1 MFLMKYIR
9 FSKLLFFPLIF
20 LLISCGSARIT
31 KNSIKIKF
39 LYEYIIPADYEFEGH
54 LVGGLSDLDYDGTY
68 FYTVTDNPR
77 NPVIFKFSIPIENY
91 KIQDIVFDEAIKIH
105 SDTLVFDSEGI
116 LYHPD
121 SNVFIVSSEGSIN
134 NNKNPFITSLTGEGT
149 VINHFELP
157 EYFSVSNEKGLRHNA
172 VFEGLSWNIDKEGI
186 WAATEL
192 PMISDG
198 AKPKLYKTYSPVRFT
213 YFDTTGKKPIK
224 QFAYKLDRLRKVP
237 LLPFSINGVSGILK
251 IAPHQFIVIE
261 RAFSAGYGSKG
272 NRVRLYLSD
281 AREATNTLYM
291 KNLRSNK
298 KAIIPAKKQ
307 LLFDF
312 KSVKKHLSHGFI
324 DNIEGIVLGPR
335 LPNGN
340 QSLILISDNN
350 FNSFS
355 NQINQVILMEII
367 EN

>member
-39 LYEYIIPADYEFEGH
+39 LDEYIIPADYEFEGH

-68 FYTVTDNPR
+68 FYTVTDSPKNPF
-77 NPVIFKFSIPIENY
+77 IYKLSIKIDNY
-91 KIQDIVFDEAIKIH
+91 KIQEIVVEEVIKIAA
-105 SDTLVFDSEGI
+105 DTLFFDSEGI
-116 LYHPD
+116 LYNTD
-121 SNVFIVSSEGSIN
+121 SNQFIISSEGSIN
-134 NNKNPFITSLTGEGT
+134 RNKNPFVVNLTNQG
-149 VINHFELP
+149 VAINKYKLP
-157 EYFSVSNEKGLRHNA
+157 EYFLLSNNDGLRHNA
-172 VFEGLSWNIDKEGI
+172 AFEGLTWSTDNHGI
-186 WAATEL
+186 WVATEL

-213 YFDTTGKKPIK
+213 YFDVKSKQAIK
-224 QFAYKLDRLRKVP
+224 QFAYQLDRLRKVP
-237 LLPFSINGVSGILK
+237 FLPFAINGVTGILK

-261 RAFSAGYGSKG
+261 RAFSAGHGSYG
-272 NRVRLYLSD
+272 NRVRLYLANSQ
-281 AREATNTLYM
+281 EATNTLYTNNLHSNR
-291 KNLRSNK
+291 KN
-298 KAIIPAKKQ
+298 IIPAKKQ

-312 KSVKKHLSHGFI
+312 KSVRKQLSQRFI
-324 DNIEGIVLGPR
+324 DNIEGIAFGPI

-350 FNSFS
+350 FNSYS
-355 NQINQVILMEII
+355 KQINQVVLMEIVTK
-367 EN
+367 